1 MYQSSRLFLFTAIF
15 VIINIFS
22 SMFYTRLDLTQG
34 QIYTLSA
41 STKKIIEEL
50 PSGIEILAFVTED
63 FPAQYVTSQTQ
74 LNDKLDEY
82 NRLSGGKLTISYKDP
97 AKDTETEKLASSFG
111 IPSLDLQ
118 SVVKDQVQIKKAY
131 FGLAVVKDATST
143 KENSSSPLDKYEKY
157 EVLPVVSSLDTL
169 EYDLASML
177 LKVGSDSLPKIGFLT
192 GHGEHTFEPQNQY
205 TGMTT
210 SDPRADYPLQ
220 SELSRNYEIKMID
233 LSVENNDS
241 SDSDPLGEIKTL
253 IIAGPTQSIPDDQ
266 AEKIHDYIKNGGNAI
281 MLIDGFNINTQY
293 GLLASSL
300 PISFDNLLSPYGVSI
315 EPQVIADAN
324 SGMAT
329 FNQGYM
335 SYSIPYPFFIK
346 VTNLNRDNSITR
358 DLESFILPWT
368 SPLKY
373 DNSDQITTLAT
384 SSEYIQL
391 LSETDVTTS
400 GESTDAAPAT
410 QKEPISLD
418 PNQDFN
424 ISSSKQTP
432 AKLIA
437 EINSNDGS
445 GKVIIAGDSDF
456 VVQGGENSV
465 LFMNM
470 IDSLSLGDDLIQI
483 RSKAVTDR
491 PLKDLSE
498 TEKNSIRWGLIICV
512 PLVFVIYGFYRRW
525 QRNKHKSI
533 II

>member
-1 MYQSSRLFLFTAIF
+1 
-15 VIINIFS
+15 
-22 SMFYTRLDLTQG
+22 MFYTRLDLTQG

-63 FPAQYVTSQTQ
+63 LPAQYVTSQTQ

-118 SVVKDQVQIKKAY
+118 SVEKDQVQIKKAY

-368 SPLKY
+368 S
-373 DNSDQITTLAT
+373 
-384 SSEYIQL
+384 
-391 LSETDVTTS
+391 V
-400 GESTDAAPAT
+400 
-410 QKEPISLD
+410 
-418 PNQDFN
+418 
-424 ISSSKQTP
+424 
-432 AKLIA
+432 
-437 EINSNDGS
+437 
-445 GKVIIAGDSDF
+445 
-456 VVQGGENSV
+456 
-465 LFMNM
+465 
-470 IDSLSLGDDLIQI
+470 
-483 RSKAVTDR
+483 
-491 PLKDLSE
+491 
-498 TEKNSIRWGLIICV
+498 
-512 PLVFVIYGFYRRW
+512 
-525 QRNKHKSI
+525 H
-533 II
+533 